1 MVEEQSIEAVEK
13 SSGAPHS
20 DVSNPVDVTGQTD
33 LERLEVGVVNVDTT
47 LPGQSGVGFPN

>member
-33 LERLEVGVVNVDTT
+33 LERLEVGVVTVDNT
-47 LPGQSGVGFPN
+47 LSGQAGVCFPR